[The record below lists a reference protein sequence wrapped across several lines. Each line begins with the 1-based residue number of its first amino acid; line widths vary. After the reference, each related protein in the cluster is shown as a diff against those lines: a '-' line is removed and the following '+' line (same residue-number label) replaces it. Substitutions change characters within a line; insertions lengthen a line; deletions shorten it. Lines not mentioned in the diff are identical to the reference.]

1 MKKGLSVLLIA
12 AALFGFYGGA
22 VNLNDVLACKDYWEE
37 EGERSTADM
46 NKLED
51 GLNQLKDNEQAYLDG
66 LDAVA
71 DGEEALAQG
80 EQDYADGQAT
90 LAQGE
95 ADYAAAPAKLRAG
108 EKKLAAGKAAI
119 AKGESDLGKLNDKY
133 FIYVAAFGAFT
144 EVSYATSQQSK
155 NTIGHLAY
163 LLAGVKSLSTIKGW
177 KLTYRSQEM
186 SGSGDFIYGMVTNS
200 NSVGGFKGITGRDVT
215 LNDGLMEVTLIRMPD
230 LFTEYP
236 LIANALINDVDNKY
250 IVKFKTT
257 RIEFWSSEDIE
268 IPWTTDGEYGGSH
281 KHIVIEDLYRA
292 LPIVLGEQPADV
304 IDEEDRREEENYRKP
319 RDENGKVTGN

>member
-1 MKKGLSVLLIA
+1 MRKMLFIYNPRAGTGQVRSNLSYILEEFARHDLEITVHPTQYAKDAQDTTCREAGNYDLIVCSGGDGTLEEVAAGLMEGGRRTPIGYIPSGSTNDFASSLGIPKQMRLA
-12 AALFGFYGGA
+12 AAGIA
-22 VNLNDVLACKDYWEE
+22 T
-37 EGERSTADM
+37 GEI
-46 NKLED
+46 
-51 GLNQLKDNEQAYLDG
+51 YP
-66 LDAVA
+66 V
-71 DGEEALAQG
+71 
-80 EQDYADGQAT
+80 
-90 LAQGE
+90 
-95 ADYAAAPAKLRAG
+95 
-108 EKKLAAGKAAI
+108 
-119 AKGESDLGKLNDKY
+119 DLGKLNDKY

-200 NSVGGFKGITGRDVT
+200 NSVGGFKGITGREVT

-304 IDEEDRREEENYRKP
+304 IYEEDRREEENYRKP

>member
-1 MKKGLSVLLIA
+1 
-12 AALFGFYGGA
+12 
-22 VNLNDVLACKDYWEE
+22 
-37 EGERSTADM
+37 
-46 NKLED
+46 
-51 GLNQLKDNEQAYLDG
+51 
-66 LDAVA
+66 
-71 DGEEALAQG
+71 
-80 EQDYADGQAT
+80 
-90 LAQGE
+90 
-95 ADYAAAPAKLRAG
+95 
-108 EKKLAAGKAAI
+108 
-119 AKGESDLGKLNDKY
+119 
-133 FIYVAAFGAFT
+133 
-144 EVSYATSQQSK
+144 
-155 NTIGHLAY
+155 
-163 LLAGVKSLSTIKGW
+163 
-177 KLTYRSQEM
+177 
-186 SGSGDFIYGMVTNS
+186 
-200 NSVGGFKGITGRDVT
+200 
-215 LNDGLMEVTLIRMPD
+215 MEVTLIRMPD

>member
-1 MKKGLSVLLIA
+1 MQLTELG
-12 AALFGFYGGA
+12 
-22 VNLNDVLACKDYWEE
+22 
-37 EGERSTADM
+37 
-46 NKLED
+46 
-51 GLNQLKDNEQAYLDG
+51 LKDRAAWMQAGYDLPQYDRA
-66 LDAVA
+66 AVREKTLA
-71 DGEEALAQG
+71 APQWIHFGAGNIFRAFQANLAQ
-80 EQDYADGQAT
+80 
-90 LAQGE
+90 
-95 ADYAAAPAKLRAG
+95 R
-108 EKKLAAGKAAI
+108 
-119 AKGESDLGKLNDKY
+119 
-133 FIYVAAFGAFT
+133 
-144 EVSYATSQQSK
+144 
-155 NTIGHLAY
+155 
-163 LLAGVKSLSTIKGW
+163 
-177 KLTYRSQEM
+177 M
-186 SGSGDFIYGMVTNS
+186 
-200 NSVGGFKGITGRDVT
+200 